1 MDELDVKIFRALISE
16 SRASPSSAEVRL
28 SLRAVAARIGAD
40 DMTVNY
46 RYKRLQKSGALSDW
60 HLILNPSFFG
70 RSVLDV
76 VVDVQPESEKA
87 DMIRKLKLVDGVIM
101 ILNFFGR
108 ALKIMTMYSSNESRS
123 RTVELIS
130 RITNAERITQSR
142 MPLPLSRTKLLTETD
157 VKIIGA
163 LSKDARKSSALVAKE
178 LGLSTRTVRNRT
190 DRLRKENTI
199 FTFPSLNIYG
209 IAGLIPV
216 YLSYTY
222 CNGAKSSVDR
232 GMLTHFESS
241 YLWGGFYDPDR
252 GYIMLDAPT
261 MGDVPRILEW
271 AKSQPGIAT
280 ARIDIPTEQFSYPQK
295 FTELLQPGDEGAAL
309 QKEFGVP

>member
-1 MDELDVKIFRALISE
+1 MDELDVKILRALISE

-28 SLRAVAARIGAD
+28 SLRAIAARIEAD

-60 HLILNPSFFG
+60 HLILNPSFFS

-87 DMIRKLKLVDGVIM
+87 DMIRKLKLVDGVFM

-108 ALKIMTMYSSNESRS
+108 ALKILTMYSTNESRS

-190 DRLRKENTI
+190 DRLRQENTI

-209 IAGLIPV
+209 IPGLIPV

-222 CNGAKSSVDR
+222 CNGAKSSVAR
-232 GMLTHFESS
+232 AMLTHFESS

-252 GYIMLDAPT
+252 GFIMLDAPT

-271 AKSQPGIAT
+271 AKSQPGVAS
-280 ARIDIPTEQFSYPQK
+280 ARIDIPTEQFSYPEK
-295 FTELLQPGDEGAAL
+295 FTELLQLGDEGATL
-309 QKEFGVP
+309 QKNTFL

>member
-1 MDELDVKIFRALISE
+1 MDELDVKILRALISE

-28 SLRAVAARIGAD
+28 SLRAIAARIEAD

-60 HLILNPSFFG
+60 HLILNPSFFS

-87 DMIRKLKLVDGVIM
+87 DMIRKLKLVDGVFM

-108 ALKIMTMYSSNESRS
+108 ALKILTMYSTNESRS

-190 DRLRKENTI
+190 DRLRTENTI

-209 IAGLIPV
+209 IPGLIPV

-222 CNGAKSSVDR
+222 CNGAKSSVAR
-232 GMLTHFESS
+232 AMLTHFESS

-252 GYIMLDAPT
+252 GFIMLDAPT

-271 AKSQPGIAT
+271 AKSQPGIAS
-280 ARIDIPTEQFSYPQK
+280 ALVDIPTEQFSYPEK
-295 FTELLQPGDEGAAL
+295 FTELLQLGNEGAAL
-309 QKEFGVP
+309 QKNARHG

>member
-1 MDELDVKIFRALISE
+1 MDELDVKILRALISE

-28 SLRAVAARIGAD
+28 SLRAIAARIGAD

-60 HLILNPSFFG
+60 HLIVNPSFSN

-87 DMIRKLKLVDGVIM
+87 DMIRKLKLVDGVFM
-101 ILNFFGR
+101 ILNFFGK
-108 ALKIMTMYSSNESRS
+108 ALKILTMYSSNESRS

-130 RITNAERITQSR
+130 RITNAERIIQSR

-190 DRLRKENTI
+190 DRLRQENTI

-222 CNGAKSSVDR
+222 CNGTKSSVDR
-232 GMLTHFESS
+232 AMLTHFESS

-252 GYIMLDAPT
+252 GFIMLDAPT

-271 AKSQPGIAT
+271 AKSQPGIAS
-280 ARIDIPTEQFSYPQK
+280 ARIDIPTEQFSYPEK
-295 FTELLQPGDEGAAL
+295 FTELLQLGNEGAAL
-309 QKEFGVP
+309 QKNKFL

>member
-1 MDELDVKIFRALISE
+1 MDELDVKILRALISE

-28 SLRAVAARIGAD
+28 SLRAIAARIRAD

-60 HLILNPSFFG
+60 HLILNPSFFS

-87 DMIRKLKLVDGVIM
+87 DMIRKLKLIDGVFM

-108 ALKIMTMYSSNESRS
+108 ALKILTMYSSNESRS
-123 RTVELIS
+123 RTIELIS

-142 MPLPLSRTKLLTETD
+142 MPLPLSRTKLLTDTD

-178 LGLSTRTVRNRT
+178 LGLSTRTVRNRI
-190 DRLRKENTI
+190 DRLRQENTI

-222 CNGAKSSVDR
+222 CNGTKSSVDR
-232 GMLTHFESS
+232 AMLTHFESS

-252 GYIMLDAPT
+252 GFIMLDAPT
-261 MGDVPRILEW
+261 MGNVPRILEW
-271 AKSQPGIAT
+271 AKSQPGIAS
-280 ARIDIPTEQFSYPQK
+280 ARIDIPTEQFSYPEK
-295 FTELLQPGDEGAAL
+295 FTELLQLGNEGAAL
-309 QKEFGVP
+309 QKNKFL

>member
-1 MDELDVKIFRALISE
+1 MDELDVKILRALISE

-28 SLRAVAARIGAD
+28 SLRAIAARIGAD

-60 HLILNPSFFG
+60 HLIINPSFFG

-108 ALKIMTMYSSNESRS
+108 ALKILTMYSSNESRS

-130 RITNAERITQSR
+130 RITNAESITQSR

-157 VKIIGA
+157 EKIIGA

-178 LGLSTRTVRNRT
+178 LGVSTRTVRNRT
-190 DRLRKENTI
+190 DRLRQENTI
-199 FTFPSLNIYG
+199 FTLPSLNIYG

-232 GMLTHFESS
+232 AMLTHFESS
-241 YLWGGFYDPDR
+241 YLWGGFYGPDR
-252 GYIMLDAPT
+252 GFIMLDAPT

-271 AKSQPGIAT
+271 AKSQPGIAS
-280 ARIDIPTEQFSYPQK
+280 ARIDIPTEQFSYPEK
-295 FTELLQPGDEGAAL
+295 FTELLQLGNEGAL
-309 QKEFGVP
+309 QKNAIL

>member
-1 MDELDVKIFRALISE
+1 
-16 SRASPSSAEVRL
+16 
-28 SLRAVAARIGAD
+28 
-40 DMTVNY
+40 
-46 RYKRLQKSGALSDW
+46 LQKSGALSDW

-108 ALKIMTMYSSNESRS
+108 ALRILSMYSTNESRS
-123 RTVELIS
+123 RSVELIS

-157 VKIIGA
+157 VKIIEA

-190 DRLRKENTI
+190 DRLRQENTI

-232 GMLTHFESS
+232 AMLTHFESS
-241 YLWGGFYDPDR
+241 YLWGVFYDPDH
-252 GYIMLDAPT
+252 GSIMLNAPT

-271 AKSQPGIAT
+271 AKSQPGIAS
-280 ARIDIPTEQFSYPQK
+280 ARIDFPTEQFSYPEK
-295 FTELLQPGDEGAAL
+295 FTELLQLGNEGAVL
-309 QKEFGVP
+309 QKNASL

>member
-1 MDELDVKIFRALISE
+1 M
-16 SRASPSSAEVRL
+16 
-28 SLRAVAARIGAD
+28 
-40 DMTVNY
+40 
-46 RYKRLQKSGALSDW
+46 
-60 HLILNPSFFG
+60 
-70 RSVLDV
+70 

-108 ALKIMTMYSSNESRS
+108 ALRILSMYSTNESRS
-123 RTVELIS
+123 RAVELIS

-157 VKIIGA
+157 VKIIEA
-163 LSKDARKSSALVAKE
+163 LSKDARKSSASVAKE

-190 DRLRKENTI
+190 DRLRQENTI

-222 CNGAKSSVDR
+222 CNGAKSSVDHA
-232 GMLTHFESS
+232 MLTHFESS
-241 YLWGGFYDPDR
+241 YLWGVFYDPDH
-252 GYIMLDAPT
+252 GSIMLNAST

-271 AKSQPGIAT
+271 AKAQPGIAS
-280 ARIDIPTEQFSYPQK
+280 ARIDFPTEQFSYPEK
-295 FTELLQPGDEGAAL
+295 FIELLQLGNKGAAL
-309 QKEFGVP
+309 QKNAIL

>member
-1 MDELDVKIFRALISE
+1 MDELDVKILRALISE

-28 SLRAVAARIGAD
+28 SLRAIAARIRAD

-87 DMIRKLKLVDGVIM
+87 DMIRKLKLVDGVFM
-101 ILNFFGR
+101 ILNFLGR
-108 ALKIMTMYSSNESRS
+108 ALKILTMYSSNESRS

-190 DRLRKENTI
+190 DRLGK
-199 FTFPSLNIYG
+199 
-209 IAGLIPV
+209 
-216 YLSYTY
+216 
-222 CNGAKSSVDR
+222 
-232 GMLTHFESS
+232 
-241 YLWGGFYDPDR
+241 
-252 GYIMLDAPT
+252 
-261 MGDVPRILEW
+261 RILSLLFPVLTYMVLPDL
-271 AKSQPGIAT
+271 SQSTYPTPIAMEQRALST
-280 ARIDIPTEQFSYPQK
+280 APCSPTSNQA
-295 FTELLQPGDEGAAL
+295 T
-309 QKEFGVP
+309 FGVGFMTQTAASSCWMRPRWEMFRES

>member
-1 MDELDVKIFRALISE
+1 MDALDVKILRTLISE

-28 SLRAVAARIGAD
+28 SLRAIAARIRAD

-60 HLILNPSFFG
+60 HLIVNPSFFG

-76 VVDVQPESEKA
+76 VVDVQAESEKA

-108 ALKIMTMYSSNESRS
+108 ALKILTMYSSNESRS

-142 MPLPLSRTKLLTETD
+142 MPLPSSRTKLLAETD

-190 DRLRKENTI
+190 DRLRQENTI
-199 FTFPSLNIYG
+199 FTMPSLNIYG

-232 GMLTHFESS
+232 AMLTHFESS
-241 YLWGGFYDPDR
+241 YLWSGFYAPDS
-252 GYIMLDAPT
+252 GFIMLNAPT
-261 MGDVPRILEW
+261 MGEVPRILEW
-271 AKSQPGIAT
+271 AKSQPGIAS
-280 ARIDIPTEQFSYPQK
+280 ARIDIPTEQFSYPEK
-295 FTELLQPGDEGAAL
+295 FTELLQLGNEEAVL
-309 QKEFGVP
+309 QKNASL

>member
-1 MDELDVKIFRALISE
+1 MDELDVKILRALISE
-16 SRASPSSAEVRL
+16 SRASPSNAEVRL
-28 SLRAVAARIGAD
+28 SLRAIAARIGAD

-87 DMIRKLKLVDGVIM
+87 DMIRKLKLVDGAIM

-108 ALKIMTMYSSNESRS
+108 ALKILTMYSTNESRS

-216 YLSYTY
+216 YVSYTY

-232 GMLTHFESS
+232 AMLTHFESS

-252 GYIMLDAPT
+252 GFLMLDAPT
-261 MGDVPRILEW
+261 IGDVPRILEW
-271 AKSQPGIAT
+271 AKSQPGIAS
-280 ARIDIPTEQFSYPQK
+280 ARIDFPIEQFSYPEK
-295 FTELLQPGDEGAAL
+295 FTELLQLGGEGVAL
-309 QKEFGVP
+309 QKNAFL

>member
-1 MDELDVKIFRALISE
+1 MDALDVKILRALISE
-16 SRASPSSAEVRL
+16 SRASPSSAEVKL
-28 SLRAVAARIGAD
+28 SLRAIAARIGAD

-46 RYKRLQKSGALSDW
+46 RYKRLQESGALSDW
-60 HLILNPSFFG
+60 HLIVNPSFFG

-87 DMIRKLKLVDGVIM
+87 DMIRKLKLVDGVFM

-108 ALKIMTMYSSNESRS
+108 ALKILTMYSTNESRS

-142 MPLPLSRTKLLTETD
+142 MPLPSSRTKVLTETD
-157 VKIIGA
+157 MKIIGA
-163 LSKDARKSSALVAKE
+163 LSKDARKSSTLVAKE

-190 DRLRKENTI
+190 DRLRQENTI

-232 GMLTHFESS
+232 SMLTHFESS

-252 GYIMLDAPT
+252 GFIMLDAPT

-271 AKSQPGIAT
+271 AKSQRGVAS
-280 ARIDIPTEQFSYPQK
+280 ARIDLPTEQFSYPEK
-295 FTELLQPGDEGAAL
+295 FTELLQVQNEGAAL
-309 QKEFGVP
+309 QKRTFL

>member
-1 MDELDVKIFRALISE
+1 
-16 SRASPSSAEVRL
+16 
-28 SLRAVAARIGAD
+28 
-40 DMTVNY
+40 
-46 RYKRLQKSGALSDW
+46 
-60 HLILNPSFFG
+60 
-70 RSVLDV
+70 

-108 ALKIMTMYSSNESRS
+108 ALKILTMYSSDESRS

-157 VKIIGA
+157 VKIIEA

-190 DRLRKENTI
+190 DRLRQENTI
-199 FTFPSLNIYG
+199 FTFPSLNISG
-209 IAGLIPV
+209 VAGLIPV

-222 CNGAKSSVDR
+222 CNGAKSSVDHA
-232 GMLTHFESS
+232 MLTHFESS
-241 YLWGGFYDPDR
+241 YLWGVFYDPDH
-252 GYIMLDAPT
+252 GSIMLNAPT

-271 AKSQPGIAT
+271 AKAQPGIAS
-280 ARIDIPTEQFSYPQK
+280 ARIDIPTEQFSYPEK
-295 FTELLQPGDEGAAL
+295 FTELLQLGNEGAVL
-309 QKEFGVP
+309 QKNKFL

>member
-1 MDELDVKIFRALISE
+1 MDALDVKILRALISE
-16 SRASPSSAEVRL
+16 SRASPSNAEVRL
-28 SLRAVAARIGAD
+28 SLRAIAARIRAD

-60 HLILNPSFFG
+60 HLIVNPSFFG

-87 DMIRKLKLVDGVIM
+87 DMIRKLKLVDCVFM
-101 ILNFFGR
+101 ILNFLGR
-108 ALKIMTMYSSNESRS
+108 ALKILTMYSTNESRS

-163 LSKDARKSSALVAKE
+163 LSKDARKSSASVAKE

-190 DRLRKENTI
+190 DRLRQENTI

-222 CNGAKSSVDR
+222 CNGAKSSVDHA
-232 GMLTHFESS
+232 MLTHFESS
-241 YLWGGFYDPDR
+241 YLWGVFYDPDH
-252 GYIMLDAPT
+252 GSIMLNAPT

-271 AKSQPGIAT
+271 AKSQPGIAS
-280 ARIDIPTEQFSYPQK
+280 ARIDFPTEQFSYPEK
-295 FTELLQPGDEGAAL
+295 FIELLQLGNKGAAL
-309 QKEFGVP
+309 QKNAIL

>member
-1 MDELDVKIFRALISE
+1 MDALDVKILRAVISE

-70 RSVLDV
+70 RSVLYV

-87 DMIRKLKLVDGVIM
+87 DMIRKLKLVDGVFM

-108 ALKIMTMYSSNESRS
+108 ALKILTMYSTNESRS

-142 MPLPLSRTKLLTETD
+142 MPLPLSRTKHLTETD
-157 VKIIGA
+157 VQIIEA

-190 DRLRKENTI
+190 DRLRQENTI
-199 FTFPSLNIYG
+199 FTLPSLNIYG

-232 GMLTHFESS
+232 AMLTHFESS

-252 GYIMLDAPT
+252 GFIMLDAPT

-271 AKSQPGIAT
+271 AKSQLGIAS
-280 ARIDIPTEQFSYPQK
+280 ARIDIPTEQFSYPEK
-295 FTELLQPGDEGAAL
+295 FTELLQLGNEEAAL
-309 QKEFGVP
+309 QKNAFL

>member
-1 MDELDVKIFRALISE
+1 MDALDVKILRAVISE

-60 HLILNPSFFG
+60 HLIVNPSFFG

-87 DMIRKLKLVDGVIM
+87 DMIRKLKLVDGVFM

-108 ALKIMTMYSSNESRS
+108 ALKILTMYSSNESRS

-157 VKIIGA
+157 VQIIEA

-190 DRLRKENTI
+190 DRLRQENTI

-232 GMLTHFESS
+232 AMLTHFESS
-241 YLWGGFYDPDR
+241 YLWGGFYDLDR
-252 GYIMLDAPT
+252 GFIMLDAPT

-271 AKSQPGIAT
+271 AKSQLGIAS
-280 ARIDIPTEQFSYPQK
+280 ARIDIPTEQFSYPEK
-295 FTELLQPGDEGAAL
+295 FTELLQLGNEEAAL
-309 QKEFGVP
+309 QKNVFL

>member
-1 MDELDVKIFRALISE
+1 MDELDVKILRALISE

-28 SLRAVAARIGAD
+28 SLRAIAARIGAD

-87 DMIRKLKLVDGVIM
+87 DMIRKLKLVDGVFM

-108 ALKIMTMYSSNESRS
+108 ALKILTMYSTNESRS

-190 DRLRKENTI
+190 DRLRQENTI

-209 IAGLIPV
+209 IPGLIPV

-222 CNGAKSSVDR
+222 CNGAKSSVAR
-232 GMLTHFESS
+232 AMLTHFESS

-252 GYIMLDAPT
+252 GFIMLDAPT

-271 AKSQPGIAT
+271 AKSQPGVAS
-280 ARIDIPTEQFSYPQK
+280 ARIDIPTEQFSYPEK
-295 FTELLQPGDEGAAL
+295 FTELLQLGDEGATL
-309 QKEFGVP
+309 QKNTFL

>member
-1 MDELDVKIFRALISE
+1 
-16 SRASPSSAEVRL
+16 
-28 SLRAVAARIGAD
+28 
-40 DMTVNY
+40 MTVNY

-108 ALKIMTMYSSNESRS
+108 ALKILTMYSTNESRS

-130 RITNAERITQSR
+130 RITNADRITQSR

-157 VKIIGA
+157 VQIIGA

-190 DRLRKENTI
+190 DRLRQENTI

-216 YLSYTY
+216 YLSYAY
-222 CNGAKSSVDR
+222 CKGAKSSVDR
-232 GMLTHFESS
+232 AMLTHFESS
-241 YLWGGFYDPDR
+241 YLWGGFYDLDR
-252 GYIMLDAPT
+252 GFIMLDAPT

-271 AKSQPGIAT
+271 AKSQPGIAS
-280 ARIDIPTEQFSYPQK
+280 ARIDIPTEQFSYPEK
-295 FTELLQPGDEGAAL
+295 FTELLQFGNEGAAL
-309 QKEFGVP
+309 LKNAFL

>member
-1 MDELDVKIFRALISE
+1 MDELDVKILRALISE
-16 SRASPSSAEVRL
+16 SRASPSNAEVRL
-28 SLRAVAARIGAD
+28 SLRAIAARIRAD

-60 HLILNPSFFG
+60 HLIFNPSFFG

-87 DMIRKLKLVDGVIM
+87 DMIRKLKLVDCVFM

-108 ALKIMTMYSSNESRS
+108 ALKILTTYSSNESRS

-190 DRLRKENTI
+190 DRLRQENTI
-199 FTFPSLNIYG
+199 FTFPSLNIYS

-232 GMLTHFESS
+232 AMLTHFESS
-241 YLWGGFYDPDR
+241 YLWGGFYDPDL
-252 GYIMLDAPT
+252 GFIMLDAPT

-271 AKSQPGIAT
+271 AKSQPGIAS
-280 ARIDIPTEQFSYPQK
+280 ARIDIPTEQFIYPEK
-295 FTELLQPGDEGAAL
+295 FTELLQLRNEGAAL
-309 QKEFGVP
+309 QKNAFL

>member
-1 MDELDVKIFRALISE
+1 MDELDVKILRALISE
-16 SRASPSSAEVRL
+16 SRASPSNAEIRL
-28 SLRAVAARIGAD
+28 SLRAIAARIRAD

-87 DMIRKLKLVDGVIM
+87 DMIRKLKLVDGVFM

-108 ALKIMTMYSSNESRS
+108 ALKILTMYSSNESRS

-142 MPLPLSRTKLLTETD
+142 MPFPLSRTKLLTETD

-190 DRLRKENTI
+190 DRLRKDNTI

-232 GMLTHFESS
+232 AMLTHFESS

-252 GYIMLDAPT
+252 GFIMLDAST

-271 AKSQPGIAT
+271 AKSQPGIAS
-280 ARIDIPTEQFSYPQK
+280 ARIDIPTEQFSYPEK
-295 FTELLQPGDEGAAL
+295 FTELLQLGNEGAAL
-309 QKEFGVP
+309 QKNAFL

>member
-1 MDELDVKIFRALISE
+1 MDELDVKILRALISE

-28 SLRAVAARIGAD
+28 SLRAIAARIRAD

-60 HLILNPSFFG
+60 HLILNPSFFS

-87 DMIRKLKLVDGVIM
+87 DMIRKLKLIDGVFM

-108 ALKIMTMYSSNESRS
+108 ALKILTMYSSNESRS
-123 RTVELIS
+123 RTIELIS

-178 LGLSTRTVRNRT
+178 LGLSTRTVRNRI
-190 DRLRKENTI
+190 DRLRQENTI

-222 CNGAKSSVDR
+222 CNGTKSSVDR
-232 GMLTHFESS
+232 AMLTHFESS

-252 GYIMLDAPT
+252 GFIMLDAPT
-261 MGDVPRILEW
+261 MGNVPRILEW
-271 AKSQPGIAT
+271 AKSQPGIAS
-280 ARIDIPTEQFSYPQK
+280 ARIDIPTEQFSYPEK
-295 FTELLQPGDEGAAL
+295 FTELLQLGNEGAAL
-309 QKEFGVP
+309 QKNKFL

>member
-1 MDELDVKIFRALISE
+1 MDELDVKILRALISE

-28 SLRAVAARIGAD
+28 SLRAVAARIRAD

-60 HLILNPSFFG
+60 HLIVNPSFFG

-87 DMIRKLKLVDGVIM
+87 DMIRKLKLVDGVFM

-108 ALKIMTMYSSNESRS
+108 ALKILTMYSSNESRS

-163 LSKDARKSSALVAKE
+163 LSKDSRKSSALVAKE

-190 DRLRKENTI
+190 DRLRQENTI
-199 FTFPSLNIYG
+199 FTMPSLNIYG

-216 YLSYTY
+216 YMSYTY
-222 CNGAKSSVDR
+222 CNGAKSTVDR
-232 GMLTHFESS
+232 AMLTHFESS

-252 GYIMLDAPT
+252 GFIMLDAPT

-271 AKSQPGIAT
+271 ANSQPAIAS
-280 ARIDIPTEQFSYPQK
+280 ARIDFPTEQFSYPEK
-295 FTELLQPGDEGAAL
+295 FTELLQLGNEGAAL
-309 QKEFGVP
+309 QKNTFL